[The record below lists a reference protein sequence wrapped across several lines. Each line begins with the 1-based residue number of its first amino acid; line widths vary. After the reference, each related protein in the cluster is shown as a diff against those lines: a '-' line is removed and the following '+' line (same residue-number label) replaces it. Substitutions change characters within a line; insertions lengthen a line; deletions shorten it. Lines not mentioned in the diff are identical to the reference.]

1 MIGLVIHIM
10 IVKNQNKDFYHSK
23 AKILPTFKGL
33 LMAVTS
39 PETRFNCSENNN
51 TSIIDSIETK
61 DQQLPLVNGVNAI
74 IGENGS
80 GKTTLLKLLNGKISE
95 AHVRINTK
103 RFILFNGSA
112 T

>member
-80 GKTTLLKLLNGKISE
+80 GKTTLLKLLNGKTSE
-95 AHVRINTK
+95 AHVRINPV
-103 RFILFNGSA
+103 G
-112 T
+112 